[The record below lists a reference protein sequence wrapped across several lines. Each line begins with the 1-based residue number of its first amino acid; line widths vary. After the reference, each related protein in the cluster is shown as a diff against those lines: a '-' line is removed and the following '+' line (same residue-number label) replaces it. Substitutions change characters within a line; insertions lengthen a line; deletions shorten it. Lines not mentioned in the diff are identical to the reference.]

1 MDEDLTPLR
10 AVLIAIGIPAA
21 VGLIAWAVFA

>member
-10 AVLIAIGIPAA
+10 AALIAISIPAA
-21 VGLIAWAVFA
+21 VGLIAWVVFA